1 MTLLAAI
8 GWLAVGAVFM
18 ALGGAIVLPI
28 ARLSGAR
35 FEGRRRLVLGI
46 LVAAVALGLWYCF
59 PRIVSAIYWSV

>member
-1 MTLLAAI
+1 
-8 GWLAVGAVFM
+8 M